1 MNNEIKI
8 KNIDFNS
15 IEIYSIFKGE
25 VLKYPIFRVNKENLI
40 GNSIFLPKEI
50 KYKIVYKDTNN
61 KTL

>member
-1 MNNEIKI
+1 MIKLKI

-40 GNSIFLPKEI
+40 GNSRGIR
-50 KYKIVYKDTNN
+50 
-61 KTL
+61 